1 MARVTV
7 EDCVDKI
14 PNRFELVLL
23 ASQRARA
30 IAAGSPVTLERDN
43 DKNPVVALREVADET
58 ISPEELTEA
67 AIYSLRKHVEV
78 DEPEEDDMS
87 LLMAAQSQSDGEE
100 TAKPAAETRAPESAY
115 TAEMS
120 DFPSGTVDDKGAQGG
135 AAEIAANYFSDSAE
149 TPAAAAEAP
158 AAAETPAAAE
168 APAVAEDSA
177 DSSPAEDNVAPTAD
191 EPDQS

>member
-58 ISPEELTEA
+58 ISPEELTED

-87 LLMAAQSQSDGEE
+87 LLMAAQSQSGGEE
-100 TAKPAAETRAPESAY
+100 ATSDAHKKDEAEALPPTPPSAY
-115 TAEMS
+115 AEEVS
-120 DFPSGTVDDKGAQGG
+120 EFSGG
-135 AAEIAANYFSDSAE
+135 AVSDANSEVGTDGMAANYFANDAS
-149 TPAAAAEAP
+149 PAKEDAP
-158 AAAETPAAAE
+158 AKEE
-168 APAVAEDSA
+168 GSA
-177 DSSPAEDNVAPTAD
+177 DLPASDDVMPPAG
-191 EPDQS
+191 EPGQD